1 MEYNA
6 SRTLFVLRNVDLP
19 PLFRGDKSSHGSVAG
34 DPFFSA
40 YGQQH
45 SILQD
50 VTHLIYSLVQ
60 RSIETQ
66 VAKTTGALS
75 DLGEGDT
82 ILTLHLHVT
91 DPNLCRRKTA
101 ANS

>member
-1 MEYNA
+1 MRHAPCLSCEM
-6 SRTLFVLRNVDLP
+6 
-19 PLFRGDKSSHGSVAG
+19 
-34 DPFFSA
+34 
-40 YGQQH
+40 
-45 SILQD
+45 
-50 VTHLIYSLVQ
+50 LIYHHSSVVANQVTDLLQEIHFFQ
-60 RSIETQ
+60 RMGNSIQYFKTLHIYYIPLCKELLDTIETQ